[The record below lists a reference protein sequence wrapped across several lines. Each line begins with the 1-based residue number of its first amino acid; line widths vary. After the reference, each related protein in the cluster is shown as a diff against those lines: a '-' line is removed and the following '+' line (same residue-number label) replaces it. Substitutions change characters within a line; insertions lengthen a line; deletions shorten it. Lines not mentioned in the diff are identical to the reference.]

1 MALRRGRRAKPDS
14 TAVCVLRAACCVLCA
29 VQWLTCLPP
38 PPASLSCFS
47 CFALS
52 TVISSG
58 RLVH

>member
-1 MALRRGRRAKPDS
+1 MALRRGRRATPDS
-14 TAVCVLRAACCVLCA
+14 TAVCVLRA